1 MGKGARGSP
10 SRGEMFPVS
19 GKMSDM
25 LPLAEAAGLA
35 EEVRRLFDDL
45 DQQHESAARGLAG
58 EYAPPMDV
66 IERHDR
72 VEIVLDVAGVTAEDL
87 RILFKNGTL
96 IIAGCKWPVAPPST
110 HDSHAAAF
118 HLVERGFGRFVR
130 VAQIAAA
137 IDVTACRATL
147 RQGELV
153 LTLPKLN
160 GGREVLIP
168 IEKAV

>member
-1 MGKGARGSP
+1 MLG
-10 SRGEMFPVS
+10 
-19 GKMSDM
+19 M
-25 LPLAEAAGLA
+25 LPLSEAAGLA
-35 EEVRRLFDDL
+35 DEVRRLFEELDL
-45 DQQHESAARGLAG
+45 QHESTARGLAG

-72 VEIVLDVAGVTAEDL
+72 VDIVLDVAGVSADDL

-96 IIAGCKWPVAPPST
+96 IIAGCKWPTAPPASAPAR
-110 HDSHAAAF
+110 HAAAF

-147 RQGELV
+147 RHGELV

-168 IEKAV
+168 VEKVL